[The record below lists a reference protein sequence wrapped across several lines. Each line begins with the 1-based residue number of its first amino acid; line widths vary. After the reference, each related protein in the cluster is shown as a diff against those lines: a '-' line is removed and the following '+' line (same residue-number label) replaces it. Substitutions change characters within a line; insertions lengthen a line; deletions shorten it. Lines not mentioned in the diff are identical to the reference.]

1 MHQIGEDKWRIRE
14 IELLKEVHGSEKGE
28 KRRGRGLG
36 VEGWRRENEALTE
49 TRERKMN
56 RCADE
61 QK

>member
-14 IELLKEVHGSEKGE
+14 IELLKEVHGSEKEEKKGKGVWGVGE
-28 KRRGRGLG
+28 
-36 VEGWRRENEALTE
+36 RENEALTE